1 MNNTKSQ
8 NGNLYSLTLLVKKNK
23 KNFGKERTNERGRRS
38 GGGVG
43 MAFAWEAANRGCP
56 GGFKEGSKAQKSYY
70 LRTKHTFPRK
80 YGTKKAENR
89 SQKAE
94 NRPPS
99 LNPGET
105 G

>member
-1 MNNTKSQ
+1 
-8 NGNLYSLTLLVKKNK
+8 
-23 KNFGKERTNERGRRS
+23 
-38 GGGVG
+38 
-43 MAFAWEAANRGCP
+43 MAFAWEAANRGGP
-56 GGFKEGSKAQKSYY
+56 GGFYEGSKAQKAYC
-70 LRTKHTFPRK
+70 LRAKHTFPRK

>member
-23 KNFGKERTNERGRRS
+23 KISEKSGPTSEDGKP
-38 GGGVG
+38 GGVG
-43 MAFAWEAANRGCP
+43 MAFAWEAANRGCS
-56 GGFKEGSKAQKSYY
+56 GGFKEGPKAPKTYY

>member
-23 KNFGKERTNERGRRS
+23 KNFGKERTNLPDWPG
-38 GGGVG
+38 GGGV
-43 MAFAWEAANRGCP
+43 ALVDESTKREE
-56 GGFKEGSKAQKSYY
+56 GGGGLYGSRAPKLPN
-70 LRTKHTFPRK
+70 LRAKHTFPRK

-99 LNPGET
+99 LNPDET

>member
-1 MNNTKSQ
+1 M
-8 NGNLYSLTLLVKKNK
+8 KKNK
-23 KNFGKERTNERGRRS
+23 KNSEKS
-38 GGGVG
+38 GPTSEEGGAGGVG
-43 MAFAWEAANRGCP
+43 VAFAGEAANRGCP
-56 GGFKEGSKAQKSYY
+56 GGFKEGSKAQKAYY

-89 SQKAE
+89 
-94 NRPPS
+94 PPS

>member
-23 KNFGKERTNERGRRS
+23 KNFGKERTNEREREN
-38 GGGVG
+38 GGVG
-43 MAFAWEAANRGCP
+43 MAFAWEAANRGCH
-56 GGFKEGSKAQKSYY
+56 GGFKEGPKAQKAYY
-70 LRTKHTFPRK
+70 LRAKHTISRK

-89 SQKAE
+89 PQKAK
-94 NRPPS
+94 NRSPS